1 MCCLY
6 TLCPGLPA
14 FLRRTLS
21 GARVSCHLSV
31 LARRFMSRGSEMPRV
46 YADIRQGEV
55 DFVVLDDRRMLL
67 ASTQRWHDR
76 MDIAYHVLNMMDVY
90 GLNPANTQ
98 VSLSGEREI
107 KQSLV
112 KTLREQISY
121 VMLTMMPSA
130 VSKTDMPL
138 AAAVALVKNT

>member
-1 MCCLY
+1 M
-6 TLCPGLPA
+6 
-14 FLRRTLS
+14 S
-21 GARVSCHLSV
+21 GASGVSSQDAVGREGIVSSV
-31 LARRFMSRGSEMPRV
+31 GSCKKVHEQGSEMPRV

-76 MDIAYHVLNMMDVY
+76 MDIAYHVFNMMDVY

-107 KQSLV
+107 KHSL
-112 KTLREQISY
+112 LSRRCGSRSH
-121 VMLTMMPSA
+121 M
-130 VSKTDMPL
+130 
-138 AAAVALVKNT
+138 

>member
-1 MCCLY
+1 
-6 TLCPGLPA
+6 
-14 FLRRTLS
+14 
-21 GARVSCHLSV
+21 
-31 LARRFMSRGSEMPRV
+31 MSRGSEMPRV

-55 DFVVLDDRRMLL
+55 DFVVLDDRQMLL

-76 MDIAYHVLNMMDVY
+76 MDIAYHVFNMMDVY

-98 VSLSGEREI
+98 VSLSGESEI